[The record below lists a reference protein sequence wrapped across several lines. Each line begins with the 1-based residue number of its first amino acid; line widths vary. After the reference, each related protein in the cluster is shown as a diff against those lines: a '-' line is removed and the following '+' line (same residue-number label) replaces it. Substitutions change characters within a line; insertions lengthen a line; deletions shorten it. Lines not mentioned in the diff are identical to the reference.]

1 MFKGAA
7 VNRLVGLDGLRGM
20 AALMVFLFHLAV
32 IFELDIPEL
41 PFYLG
46 VDLFFALSGFVMA
59 RSYEARLRTEL
70 PALRFIIIRYRRLW
84 LPLAVGSVIGCA
96 LVYFTEGLDFAA
108 LLAFVAILFF
118 MPAPWMPQGSFIFN
132 LPAWSLFVEIVC
144 NALHAAFFVWASNLL
159 LAIMLA
165 VSAVVLITSTVMHG
179 SMIWGNHIE
188 STLAAIPR
196 GTTSYLIGI
205 LIFRIWGEKPFGNSP
220 LIAILGLPLFFSMGF
235 MLPAYL
241 EAILVV
247 FIVSPLALRA
257 SLALGE
263 AKWASN
269 LGMLSYPLYAV
280 HFPILASAKAV
291 GMSEL
296 AGGLVTLACAIY
308 VTVVYERRRR
318 GIPLPSF
325 GLGAWMRARR
335 ENS

>member
-165 VSAVVLITSTVMHG
+165 VSAVVLIATTAFDLTG
-179 SMIWGNHIE
+179 GILATGA
-188 STLAAIPR
+188 LAA
-196 GTTSYLIGI
+196 
-205 LIFRIWGEKPFGNSP
+205 
-220 LIAILGLPLFFSMGF
+220 LGFVV
-235 MLPAYL
+235 LPAQRRRAVREFSARVDTLRSELRGGL
-241 EAILVV
+241 ERELTDEVDQAIGKVRALVLPV
-247 FIVSPLALRA
+247 ARLALDARA
-257 SLALGE
+257 SLDERAAEADRLSVEADALR
-263 AKWASN
+263 S
-269 LGMLSYPLYAV
+269 AV
-280 HFPILASAKAV
+280 RSDFGV
-291 GMSEL
+291 GNVE
-296 AGGLVTLACAIY
+296 G
-308 VTVVYERRRR
+308 
-318 GIPLPSF
+318 
-325 GLGAWMRARR
+325 
-335 ENS
+335 